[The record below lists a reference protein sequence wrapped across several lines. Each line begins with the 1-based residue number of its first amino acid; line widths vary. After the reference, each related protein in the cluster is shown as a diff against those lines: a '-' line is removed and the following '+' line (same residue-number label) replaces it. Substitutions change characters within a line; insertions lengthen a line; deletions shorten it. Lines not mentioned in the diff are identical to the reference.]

1 MACEF
6 VVLRRVLS
14 LNTFLQIFDNVPWE
28 DGSKFHYMAPPK
40 SRTKKRSRESIEE
53 TESETSSDEDF
64 QEHFL
69 EYKPRQT
76 EDWRCRLYWD
86 FLTSLPPA
94 GFGWRHQSSEVAMQR
109 DGWQH
114 AGCFDFNQTSLNK
127 DIWPQV
133 VGPGVLYLP
142 QRIKSSD
149 YHLRHLITAQEAT
162 LIQSL
167 GRQVT
172 NAISTDAFP
181 SQ

>member
-1 MACEF
+1 
-6 VVLRRVLS
+6 
-14 LNTFLQIFDNVPWE
+14 
-28 DGSKFHYMAPPK
+28 MAPPK
-40 SRTKKRSRESIEE
+40 PRTKKRSQESIEE

-64 QEHFL
+64 AEHLL
-69 EYKPRQT
+69 EYKPRET

-94 GFGWRHQSSEVAMQR
+94 GFGWRCQSSEATMRR
-109 DGWQH
+109 DPLQY
-114 AGCFDFNQTSLNK
+114 AGGFDFNQTSLNK

-133 VGPGVLYLP
+133 VGSGLLYLP
-142 QRIKSSD
+142 QCSTSSD
-149 YHLRHLITAQEAT
+149 DHFAHLITALEAT

-172 NAISTDAFP
+172 NTISTDAFP